1 MRTYVIRRLLLLPVT
16 VILLSIF
23 AFGLVRLVPGSVVDA
38 RLSNTMGASA
48 GGSPEQ
54 RAALEAHFGLDK
66 PVHVQYVNWVG
77 QVFTGDFGDSWLTRE
92 SISETFA
99 RRMPVTAELLFL
111 TLLLYIPIGIG
122 TGVWSAVRRN
132 RPDDYGI
139 RFITVLFLAIPN
151 FWLATLVVLIPLV
164 LWHYALPAP
173 YAQLW
178 DDPGTNLLQMIVPA
192 AGGGAVGRG
201 RAGTAGA
208 LGDAGSAAPGL
219 RAHRPGQGRLRPR
232 RGPAP
237 RAAQRHDPP
246 DHPDRARLRRRRR
259 GVGDRRADLRA
270 AGHGPPAR
278 RLHLRERPAG
288 RAALDAVLRHGPSS
302 SSTWPWTSA
311 TPSSIPG
318 SGSSERRRAG
328 CGRLR

>member
-16 VILLSIF
+16 VLLLSIF

-48 GGSPEQ
+48 GADPEQ

-66 PVHVQYVNWVG
+66 PVHVQYVNWIG
-77 QVFTGDFGDSWLTRE
+77 QVFTGDFGTSWLTRE
-92 SISETFA
+92 SIMETFA
-99 RRMPVTAELLFL
+99 RRMPVTAELLLL
-111 TLLLYIPIGIG
+111 TLALYIPIGIG

-178 DDPGTNLLQMIVPA
+178 NDPGTNLVQMIVPA
-192 AGGGAVGRG
+192 AVVALSGAAV
-201 RAGTAGA
+201 
-208 LGDAGSAAPGL
+208 L
-219 RAHRPGQGRLRPR
+219 GRLARSEMLEVLR
-232 RGPAP
+232 QDYVRTA
-237 RAAQRHDPP
+237 RAK
-246 DHPDRARLRRRRR
+246 
-259 GVGDRRADLRA
+259 GVS
-270 AGHGPPAR
+270 
-278 RLHLRERPAG
+278 G
-288 RAALDAVLRHGPSS
+288 RVVVLRH
-302 SSTWPWTSA
+302 A
-311 TPSSIPG
+311 LRNAMIPLITLIGLVFADGVAG
-318 SGSSERRRAG
+318 SVIVEQIFGLPG
-328 CGRLR
+328 MGRLLVDSIFANDLPVVQLWMLFFGTAFVLINLAVDLSYAVFDPRIRFQ